1 MCSVDD
7 QNEYSTCHDHRMS
20 FDGPITSDS
29 EISICKS
36 SEDLRCITGSSI
48 TSEDLPDNL
57 HGKQFLLLLD
67 SALCCSAAA
76 ARAEELTRPRD
87 GRTRTGEGGEH

>member
-67 SALCCSAAA
+67 SGVCCSAAA
-76 ARAEELTRPRD
+76 ARAKN
-87 GRTRTGEGGEH
+87 